1 MNGLRTAFL
10 AALFFLT
17 TARAC
22 PAGPLDR
29 VRQAFVDV
37 SVMSYAPDGE
47 ATERFVRYSDYGR
60 ANDVLLLQLYTS
72 VHLPDGEVRRL
83 LGLFDAGGFWSD
95 IDYDDRTR
103 GRWQPSLH
111 LTRMY
116 ALAKLYADPA
126 SAWHGDGRIGGLLH
140 KGLAYWYAKKPSS
153 LNWWHGEIGV
163 PKKLA
168 AILLMIRGELSGPEL
183 EQGLRIIERSRF
195 GRTGQNKVWL
205 AGNNLMRG
213 LLTDDEA
220 LVAEARDQIAEEIVV
235 TDGEGIQDDW
245 SFHQH
250 GPQIQFGNYGLA
262 YAEGLSFWLRVLDGT
277 PYMFS
282 DAQCA
287 VIEKLMREGICRS
300 IWRGVMDP
308 SFCGR
313 QVFIDSGPGKASSA
327 AVAAENIAAL
337 KRPGYRVFRRFAK
350 RILEPENRS
359 DGLRG
364 PRYYDRSDC
373 GIYRTA
379 TWYASIRMH
388 SDRTIG
394 FEFTNRENTLANFS
408 ADGALLFM
416 QHGREYDN
424 IFAHWDW
431 RMVPGTTAYD
441 DGAPLKCDNSV
452 EARKNRS
459 GHVGG
464 LASGDVLCTTME
476 IERDGLHALK
486 SAFFFGDLVVAL
498 GADIRSSDARIF
510 RITTA
515 LDQTHLAGPVTRGG
529 ATETSGGLPWVH
541 HDGRGYV
548 SLDGAPIAV
557 STEIQE
563 GKWDLIDPFYRDR
576 TQRGPVFKCW
586 FGHDPARTGGYAY
599 AFLPCRDAK
608 RTERFARNP
617 SVRILRNDAGCQA
630 VEYGKICCAVVHRA
644 GEYRLGGRTI
654 TAPEPAIYL
663 LRGGR
668 TEVRSLPPLNGA
680 AD

>member
-10 AALFFLT
+10 AALLFLT

-37 SVMSYAPDGE
+37 SVMSYVPDGE

-308 SFCGR
+308 R
-313 QVFIDSGPGKASSA
+313 TD
-327 AVAAENIAAL
+327 
-337 KRPGYRVFRRFAK
+337 RR
-350 RILEPENRS
+350 RN
-359 DGLRG
+359 
-364 PRYYDRSDC
+364 
-373 GIYRTA
+373 GI
-379 TWYASIRMH
+379 
-388 SDRTIG
+388 
-394 FEFTNRENTLANFS
+394 
-408 ADGALLFM
+408 
-416 QHGREYDN
+416 
-424 IFAHWDW
+424 
-431 RMVPGTTAYD
+431 
-441 DGAPLKCDNSV
+441 
-452 EARKNRS
+452 
-459 GHVGG
+459 
-464 LASGDVLCTTME
+464 
-476 IERDGLHALK
+476 
-486 SAFFFGDLVVAL
+486 
-498 GADIRSSDARIF
+498 
-510 RITTA
+510 
-515 LDQTHLAGPVTRGG
+515 
-529 ATETSGGLPWVH
+529 
-541 HDGRGYV
+541 
-548 SLDGAPIAV
+548 
-557 STEIQE
+557 
-563 GKWDLIDPFYRDR
+563 
-576 TQRGPVFKCW
+576 
-586 FGHDPARTGGYAY
+586 
-599 AFLPCRDAK
+599 
-608 RTERFARNP
+608 
-617 SVRILRNDAGCQA
+617 
-630 VEYGKICCAVVHRA
+630 
-644 GEYRLGGRTI
+644 
-654 TAPEPAIYL
+654 
-663 LRGGR
+663 
-668 TEVRSLPPLNGA
+668 
-680 AD
+680 

>member
-1 MNGLRTAFL
+1 MPLSASGPSLRNGGVSQVSGNCYEWFTYGLSGRPA
-10 AALFFLT
+10 FLT

-337 KRPGYRVFRRFAK
+337 KRPGYRVSGGS
-350 RILEPENRS
+350 P
-359 DGLRG
+359 RG
-364 PRYYDRSDC
+364 YWSR
-373 GIYRTA
+373 RTA
-379 TWYASIRMH
+379 QTDCVGRVITTVRTAASTVPPHGMRR
-388 SDRTIG
+388 SACTPTVRSASSLRTGRTLWPTSRPTGRCCSCSTGGSTTISSPIG
-394 FEFTNRENTLANFS
+394 TGGWFP
-408 ADGALLFM
+408 
-416 QHGREYDN
+416 GR
-424 IFAHWDW
+424 
-431 RMVPGTTAYD
+431 RLTTTAR
-441 DGAPLKCDNSV
+441 P
-452 EARKNRS
+452 
-459 GHVGG
+459 
-464 LASGDVLCTTME
+464 
-476 IERDGLHALK
+476 
-486 SAFFFGDLVVAL
+486 
-498 GADIRSSDARIF
+498 
-510 RITTA
+510 
-515 LDQTHLAGPVTRGG
+515 
-529 ATETSGGLPWVH
+529 
-541 HDGRGYV
+541 
-548 SLDGAPIAV
+548 
-557 STEIQE
+557 
-563 GKWDLIDPFYRDR
+563 
-576 TQRGPVFKCW
+576 
-586 FGHDPARTGGYAY
+586 
-599 AFLPCRDAK
+599 
-608 RTERFARNP
+608 
-617 SVRILRNDAGCQA
+617 
-630 VEYGKICCAVVHRA
+630 
-644 GEYRLGGRTI
+644 
-654 TAPEPAIYL
+654 
-663 LRGGR
+663 
-668 TEVRSLPPLNGA
+668 
-680 AD
+680 

>member
-10 AALFFLT
+10 AALLFLT

-37 SVMSYAPDGE
+37 SVMSYVPDGE

-364 PRYYDRSDC
+364 PRYYGRSDC

-416 QHGREYDN
+416 QHGRGAPEVRQLRRGQEKP
-424 IFAHWDW
+424 FRACG
-431 RMVPGTTAYD
+431 RPRFGRCAVYD
-441 DGAPLKCDNSV
+441 DGDRARRASRPQVGILFRGPRRGVGCGHPQFRRPDFPDHHGPGSDAPCGSGNPG
-452 EARKNRS
+452 RS
-459 GHVGG
+459 GRDLRRPAVG
-464 LASGDVLCTTME
+464 ASRRPGIRIAGRRSDCSQHGD
-476 IERDGLHALK
+476 
-486 SAFFFGDLVVAL
+486 
-498 GADIRSSDARIF
+498 
-510 RITTA
+510 
-515 LDQTHLAGPVTRGG
+515 
-529 ATETSGGLPWVH
+529 SGGKMGPDRSFLQGQNPA
-541 HDGRGYV
+541 
-548 SLDGAPIAV
+548 GAGFQV
-557 STEIQE
+557 
-563 GKWDLIDPFYRDR
+563 L
-576 TQRGPVFKCW
+576 
-586 FGHDPARTGGYAY
+586 
-599 AFLPCRDAK
+599 
-608 RTERFARNP
+608 
-617 SVRILRNDAGCQA
+617 VRA
-630 VEYGKICCAVVHRA
+630 
-644 GEYRLGGRTI
+644 
-654 TAPEPAIYL
+654 
-663 LRGGR
+663 
-668 TEVRSLPPLNGA
+668 
-680 AD
+680 

>member
-1 MNGLRTAFL
+1 MNAFRTVVL
-10 AALFFLT
+10 AALLLPT
-17 TARAC
+17 TLRAVA
-22 PAGPLDR
+22 AGPLDR
-29 VRQAFVDV
+29 VRDSFVRV
-37 SVMSYAPDGE
+37 SALSYAPDE
-47 ATERFVRYSDYGR
+47 EITDRFIRYSDYGR
-60 ANDVLLLQLYTS
+60 ANDVLLLQLYMS
-72 VHLPDGEVRRL
+72 VHLPDAEVRRL
-83 LGLFDAGGFWSD
+83 LGLFDAGGFWRD
-95 IDYDDRTR
+95 IDYADRTR

-116 ALAKLYADPA
+116 ALAKLYVDPA
-126 SAWHGDGRIGGLLH
+126 SAWHGDEEIGRVLH
-140 KGLAYWYAKKPSS
+140 GGLAYWYTKKPSS

-168 AILLMIRGELSGPEL
+168 AILLMIRGELSAREL
-183 EQGLRIIERSRF
+183 EQGLRIIERARF

-337 KRPGYRVFRRFAK
+337 KRPGYWVFRRFAK

-529 ATETSGGLPWVH
+529 ATETSGSLPWVH

>member
-1 MNGLRTAFL
+1 M
-10 AALFFLT
+10 
-17 TARAC
+17 
-22 PAGPLDR
+22 
-29 VRQAFVDV
+29 RQAFVDV

-140 KGLAYWYAKKPSS
+140 KGLTYWYAKKPSS

-529 ATETSGGLPWVH
+529 ATETSGSLPWGH

>member
-1 MNGLRTAFL
+1 M
-10 AALFFLT
+10 T

-37 SVMSYAPDGE
+37 SVMLSYAPDGE

-140 KGLAYWYAKKPSS
+140 KGLTYWYAKKPSS

-529 ATETSGGLPWVH
+529 ATETSGSLPWVH

>member
-1 MNGLRTAFL
+1 
-10 AALFFLT
+10 
-17 TARAC
+17 
-22 PAGPLDR
+22 
-29 VRQAFVDV
+29 
-37 SVMSYAPDGE
+37 
-47 ATERFVRYSDYGR
+47 
-60 ANDVLLLQLYTS
+60 
-72 VHLPDGEVRRL
+72 
-83 LGLFDAGGFWSD
+83 
-95 IDYDDRTR
+95 
-103 GRWQPSLH
+103 
-111 LTRMY
+111 
-116 ALAKLYADPA
+116 
-126 SAWHGDGRIGGLLH
+126 
-140 KGLAYWYAKKPSS
+140 
-153 LNWWHGEIGV
+153 
-163 PKKLA
+163 
-168 AILLMIRGELSGPEL
+168 
-183 EQGLRIIERSRF
+183 
-195 GRTGQNKVWL
+195 
-205 AGNNLMRG
+205 
-213 LLTDDEA
+213 
-220 LVAEARDQIAEEIVV
+220 
-235 TDGEGIQDDW
+235 
-245 SFHQH
+245 
-250 GPQIQFGNYGLA
+250 
-262 YAEGLSFWLRVLDGT
+262 
-277 PYMFS
+277 MFS

-337 KRPGYRVFRRFAK
+337 KRPGYWVFRRFAK

-529 ATETSGGLPWVH
+529 ATETSGSLPWVH

-576 TQRGPVFKCW
+576 TQRGRFSSAGSGMIRPGRAAMPTLFCRAATRNGPNGLPGIPPCGYFGTMPDVRPSNTGKYAAPW
-586 FGHDPARTGGYAY
+586 FTGPENTAS
-599 AFLPCRDAK
+599 A
-608 RTERFARNP
+608 
-617 SVRILRNDAGCQA
+617 
-630 VEYGKICCAVVHRA
+630 
-644 GEYRLGGRTI
+644 GGRS
-654 TAPEPAIYL
+654 
-663 LRGGR
+663 RR
-668 TEVRSLPPLNGA
+668 RNRRSTSSA
-680 AD
+680 AAGPRSAAFRP

>member
-1 MNGLRTAFL
+1 M
-10 AALFFLT
+10 
-17 TARAC
+17 
-22 PAGPLDR
+22 
-29 VRQAFVDV
+29 
-37 SVMSYAPDGE
+37 
-47 ATERFVRYSDYGR
+47 
-60 ANDVLLLQLYTS
+60 LLLQLYTS
-72 VHLPDGEVRRL
+72 VHLPDAEVRRL
-83 LGLFDAGGFWSD
+83 LGLFDAGGFWTD

-140 KGLAYWYAKKPSS
+140 KGLTYWYAKKPSS

-529 ATETSGGLPWVH
+529 ATETSGSLPWVH

>member
-1 MNGLRTAFL
+1 MATGVS
-10 AALFFLT
+10 AA
-17 TARAC
+17 
-22 PAGPLDR
+22 
-29 VRQAFVDV
+29 
-37 SVMSYAPDGE
+37 S
-47 ATERFVRYSDYGR
+47 
-60 ANDVLLLQLYTS
+60 
-72 VHLPDGEVRRL
+72 
-83 LGLFDAGGFWSD
+83 
-95 IDYDDRTR
+95 
-103 GRWQPSLH
+103 
-111 LTRMY
+111 
-116 ALAKLYADPA
+116 
-126 SAWHGDGRIGGLLH
+126 LH

-313 QVFIDSGPGKASSA
+313 QVFIDSGPGKTSSA

-337 KRPGYRVFRRFAK
+337 KRPGHRVFRRFAK

-630 VEYGKICCAVVHRA
+630 VEYGKISLRRGSPGRRIPPRRA
-644 GEYRLGGRTI
+644 DDHGAGTGDLPPPRRPDRGPQPSAPKRRRRLNAGRRKTKI
-654 TAPEPAIYL
+654 PVIKR
-663 LRGGR
+663 LRGLPVPR
-668 TEVRSLPPLNGA
+668 TGIDL
-680 AD
+680 

>member
-1 MNGLRTAFL
+1 
-10 AALFFLT
+10 
-17 TARAC
+17 
-22 PAGPLDR
+22 
-29 VRQAFVDV
+29 
-37 SVMSYAPDGE
+37 
-47 ATERFVRYSDYGR
+47 
-60 ANDVLLLQLYTS
+60 
-72 VHLPDGEVRRL
+72 
-83 LGLFDAGGFWSD
+83 
-95 IDYDDRTR
+95 
-103 GRWQPSLH
+103 
-111 LTRMY
+111 MY

-140 KGLAYWYAKKPSS
+140 KGLTYWYAKKPSS

-394 FEFTNRENTLANFS
+394 FEFTNRENTLANFT

-529 ATETSGGLPWVH
+529 ATETSGSLPWVH

>member
-10 AALFFLT
+10 AALLFLT

-37 SVMSYAPDGE
+37 SVMSYVPDGE

-337 KRPGYRVFRRFAK
+337 KRPGYRVFRLFAK

-416 QHGREYDN
+416 QHGRGVRQYLRPLGLADGSRDDGLRRRRAPEVRQLRRGQEKP
-424 IFAHWDW
+424 FRACG
-431 RMVPGTTAYD
+431 RPRFGRCAVYD
-441 DGAPLKCDNSV
+441 DGDR
-452 EARKNRS
+452 ARRAS
-459 GHVGG
+459 RPQVGILFRGPRRGAGCGHPQFRRPDFPDHHGPG
-464 LASGDVLCTTME
+464 
-476 IERDGLHALK
+476 
-486 SAFFFGDLVVAL
+486 
-498 GADIRSSDARIF
+498 SDAPCGSGNSGRSDRDLRRPAVGASRRPGIRI
-510 RITTA
+510 
-515 LDQTHLAGPVTRGG
+515 AGRRSDCSQHGD
-529 ATETSGGLPWVH
+529 SGGKMGPDRSFLQGQNPA
-541 HDGRGYV
+541 
-548 SLDGAPIAV
+548 GAGFQV
-557 STEIQE
+557 
-563 GKWDLIDPFYRDR
+563 L
-576 TQRGPVFKCW
+576 
-586 FGHDPARTGGYAY
+586 
-599 AFLPCRDAK
+599 
-608 RTERFARNP
+608 
-617 SVRILRNDAGCQA
+617 VRA
-630 VEYGKICCAVVHRA
+630 
-644 GEYRLGGRTI
+644 
-654 TAPEPAIYL
+654 
-663 LRGGR
+663 
-668 TEVRSLPPLNGA
+668 
-680 AD
+680 

>member
-1 MNGLRTAFL
+1 
-10 AALFFLT
+10 
-17 TARAC
+17 
-22 PAGPLDR
+22 
-29 VRQAFVDV
+29 
-37 SVMSYAPDGE
+37 
-47 ATERFVRYSDYGR
+47 
-60 ANDVLLLQLYTS
+60 
-72 VHLPDGEVRRL
+72 
-83 LGLFDAGGFWSD
+83 
-95 IDYDDRTR
+95 
-103 GRWQPSLH
+103 
-111 LTRMY
+111 
-116 ALAKLYADPA
+116 
-126 SAWHGDGRIGGLLH
+126 
-140 KGLAYWYAKKPSS
+140 
-153 LNWWHGEIGV
+153 
-163 PKKLA
+163 
-168 AILLMIRGELSGPEL
+168 
-183 EQGLRIIERSRF
+183 
-195 GRTGQNKVWL
+195 
-205 AGNNLMRG
+205 
-213 LLTDDEA
+213 
-220 LVAEARDQIAEEIVV
+220 
-235 TDGEGIQDDW
+235 
-245 SFHQH
+245 
-250 GPQIQFGNYGLA
+250 
-262 YAEGLSFWLRVLDGT
+262 
-277 PYMFS
+277 MFS

-337 KRPGYRVFRRFAK
+337 KRPGHRVFRRFAK

-408 ADGALLFM
+408 ANGALLFM

-529 ATETSGGLPWVH
+529 AAETSGGLSWVH

-630 VEYGKICCAVVHRA
+630 VEYGKTCCAVVHRA

>member
-10 AALFFLT
+10 AALLFLT

-327 AVAAENIAAL
+327 AVAAENIAGAEKTGTPGFQAVRQEDTGAGEPLGRIARAAL
-337 KRPGYRVFRRFAK
+337 LRPFGLRHLPYRHMVCVDPHALRPYDRLRVYEPGEHSGQLLGRRGVAVHAA
-350 RILEPENRS
+350 RAGVRQYLRPLGLADGSRD
-359 DGLRG
+359 DGLRRRRAPEVRQLRRG
-364 PRYYDRSDC
+364 QEKPFRAC
-373 GIYRTA
+373 GRL
-379 TWYASIRMH
+379 R
-388 SDRTIG
+388 
-394 FEFTNRENTLANFS
+394 F
-408 ADGALLFM
+408 
-416 QHGREYDN
+416 GRC
-424 IFAHWDW
+424 A
-431 RMVPGTTAYD
+431 VYD
-441 DGAPLKCDNSV
+441 DGDR
-452 EARKNRS
+452 ARR
-459 GHVGG
+459 
-464 LASGDVLCTTME
+464 
-476 IERDGLHALK
+476 LHALK

-529 ATETSGGLPWVH
+529 AAETSGRPAVGASRRPGIRIA
-541 HDGRGYV
+541 GRRSDCSQHGD
-548 SLDGAPIAV
+548 SGGKMGSDRSFLQGQNPAGAGFQV
-557 STEIQE
+557 
-563 GKWDLIDPFYRDR
+563 L
-576 TQRGPVFKCW
+576 
-586 FGHDPARTGGYAY
+586 
-599 AFLPCRDAK
+599 
-608 RTERFARNP
+608 
-617 SVRILRNDAGCQA
+617 VRA
-630 VEYGKICCAVVHRA
+630 
-644 GEYRLGGRTI
+644 
-654 TAPEPAIYL
+654 
-663 LRGGR
+663 
-668 TEVRSLPPLNGA
+668 
-680 AD
+680 

>member
-1 MNGLRTAFL
+1 
-10 AALFFLT
+10 
-17 TARAC
+17 
-22 PAGPLDR
+22 
-29 VRQAFVDV
+29 
-37 SVMSYAPDGE
+37 
-47 ATERFVRYSDYGR
+47 
-60 ANDVLLLQLYTS
+60 
-72 VHLPDGEVRRL
+72 
-83 LGLFDAGGFWSD
+83 
-95 IDYDDRTR
+95 
-103 GRWQPSLH
+103 
-111 LTRMY
+111 
-116 ALAKLYADPA
+116 
-126 SAWHGDGRIGGLLH
+126 
-140 KGLAYWYAKKPSS
+140 
-153 LNWWHGEIGV
+153 
-163 PKKLA
+163 
-168 AILLMIRGELSGPEL
+168 MIRGELSGPEL

-313 QVFIDSGPGKASSA
+313 QVFIDSGPGKTSSA

-337 KRPGYRVFRRFAK
+337 KRPGHRVFRRFAK

-630 VEYGKICCAVVHRA
+630 VEYGKTCCAVVHRA

>member
-1 MNGLRTAFL
+1 MKEGTPRRP
-10 AALFFLT
+10 LFF
-17 TARAC
+17 
-22 PAGPLDR
+22 
-29 VRQAFVDV
+29 V
-37 SVMSYAPDGE
+37 
-47 ATERFVRYSDYGR
+47 
-60 ANDVLLLQLYTS
+60 
-72 VHLPDGEVRRL
+72 
-83 LGLFDAGGFWSD
+83 
-95 IDYDDRTR
+95 
-103 GRWQPSLH
+103 
-111 LTRMY
+111 
-116 ALAKLYADPA
+116 
-126 SAWHGDGRIGGLLH
+126 
-140 KGLAYWYAKKPSS
+140 
-153 LNWWHGEIGV
+153 HGEIGV

-235 TDGEGIQDDW
+235 ADGEGIQDDW

-337 KRPGYRVFRRFAK
+337 KRPGHRVFRRFAK

-529 ATETSGGLPWVH
+529 ATETSGSLPWVH

>member
-1 MNGLRTAFL
+1 MPEHL
-10 AALFFLT
+10 AG
-17 TARAC
+17 C
-22 PAGPLDR
+22 D
-29 VRQAFVDV
+29 
-37 SVMSYAPDGE
+37 
-47 ATERFVRYSDYGR
+47 
-60 ANDVLLLQLYTS
+60 
-72 VHLPDGEVRRL
+72 
-83 LGLFDAGGFWSD
+83 
-95 IDYDDRTR
+95 
-103 GRWQPSLH
+103 
-111 LTRMY
+111 
-116 ALAKLYADPA
+116 
-126 SAWHGDGRIGGLLH
+126 
-140 KGLAYWYAKKPSS
+140 
-153 LNWWHGEIGV
+153 
-163 PKKLA
+163 
-168 AILLMIRGELSGPEL
+168 GPEF
-183 EQGLRIIERSRF
+183 LRPE
-195 GRTGQNKVWL
+195 
-205 AGNNLMRG
+205 
-213 LLTDDEA
+213 
-220 LVAEARDQIAEEIVV
+220 
-235 TDGEGIQDDW
+235 
-245 SFHQH
+245 
-250 GPQIQFGNYGLA
+250 
-262 YAEGLSFWLRVLDGT
+262 
-277 PYMFS
+277 
-282 DAQCA
+282 
-287 VIEKLMREGICRS
+287 
-300 IWRGVMDP
+300 
-308 SFCGR
+308 
-313 QVFIDSGPGKASSA
+313 VFIDSGPGKASSA

-337 KRPGYRVFRRFAK
+337 KRPGHRVFRRFAK

-464 LASGDVLCTTME
+464 FASGDVLCTTME

-529 ATETSGGLPWVH
+529 ATETSGSLPWVH

>member
-10 AALFFLT
+10 AALLFLT

-287 VIEKLMREGICRS
+287 VIEKRSRKSLVGSRRRGEHRGAEKTGIL
-300 IWRGVMDP
+300 GFQAV
-308 SFCGR
+308 R
-313 QVFIDSGPGKASSA
+313 QEDTGAGEPLRRIAW
-327 AVAAENIAAL
+327 AAL
-337 KRPGYRVFRRFAK
+337 LRPF
-350 RILEPENRS
+350 
-359 DGLRG
+359 GLRHL
-364 PRYYDRSDC
+364 PYRHMVCVDPHALRPYDRLRVYEP
-373 GIYRTA
+373 GE
-379 TWYASIRMH
+379 H
-388 SDRTIG
+388 SG
-394 FEFTNRENTLANFS
+394 Q
-408 ADGALLFM
+408 LL
-416 QHGREYDN
+416 G
-424 IFAHWDW
+424 
-431 RMVPGTTAYD
+431 
-441 DGAPLKCDNSV
+441 
-452 EARKNRS
+452 
-459 GHVGG
+459 
-464 LASGDVLCTTME
+464 
-476 IERDGLHALK
+476 
-486 SAFFFGDLVVAL
+486 
-498 GADIRSSDARIF
+498 
-510 RITTA
+510 
-515 LDQTHLAGPVTRGG
+515 
-529 ATETSGGLPWVH
+529 
-541 HDGRGYV
+541 
-548 SLDGAPIAV
+548 
-557 STEIQE
+557 
-563 GKWDLIDPFYRDR
+563 
-576 TQRGPVFKCW
+576 
-586 FGHDPARTGGYAY
+586 
-599 AFLPCRDAK
+599 
-608 RTERFARNP
+608 
-617 SVRILRNDAGCQA
+617 
-630 VEYGKICCAVVHRA
+630 
-644 GEYRLGGRTI
+644 
-654 TAPEPAIYL
+654 
-663 LRGGR
+663 
-668 TEVRSLPPLNGA
+668 
-680 AD
+680 

>member
-1 MNGLRTAFL
+1 MNAFRTVVL
-10 AALFFLT
+10 AALLLPT
-17 TARAC
+17 TLRAVA
-22 PAGPLDR
+22 AGPLDR
-29 VRQAFVDV
+29 VRDSFVRV
-37 SVMSYAPDGE
+37 SALSYAPDE
-47 ATERFVRYSDYGR
+47 EITDRFIRYSDYGR
-60 ANDVLLLQLYTS
+60 ANDVLLLQLYMS
-72 VHLPDGEVRRL
+72 VHLPDAEVRRL
-83 LGLFDAGGFWSD
+83 LGLFDAGGFWRD
-95 IDYDDRTR
+95 IDYADRTR

-116 ALAKLYADPA
+116 ALAKLYVDPA
-126 SAWHGDGRIGGLLH
+126 SAWHGDEEIGRVLH
-140 KGLAYWYAKKPSS
+140 GGLAYWYTKKPSS

-337 KRPGYRVFRRFAK
+337 KRPGYWVFRRFAK

-529 ATETSGGLPWVH
+529 ATETSGSLPWVH

>member
-10 AALFFLT
+10 AALLFLT

-313 QVFIDSGPGKASSA
+313 QVFIDSGPGKTSSA

-337 KRPGYRVFRRFAK
+337 KRPGHRVFRRFAK

-416 QHGREYDN
+416 QHGRGVRQYLRPLGLADGSRDDGLRRRRAPEVRQLRRGQEKP
-424 IFAHWDW
+424 FRACG
-431 RMVPGTTAYD
+431 RPRFGRCAVYD
-441 DGAPLKCDNSV
+441 DGDR
-452 EARKNRS
+452 ARRAS
-459 GHVGG
+459 RPQVGILFRGPRRGAGCGHPQFRRPDFPDHHGPG
-464 LASGDVLCTTME
+464 
-476 IERDGLHALK
+476 
-486 SAFFFGDLVVAL
+486 
-498 GADIRSSDARIF
+498 SDAPCGSGNSGRSDRDLRRPAVGASRRPGIRI
-510 RITTA
+510 
-515 LDQTHLAGPVTRGG
+515 AGRRSDCSQHGD
-529 ATETSGGLPWVH
+529 SGGKMGPDRSFLQGQNPA
-541 HDGRGYV
+541 
-548 SLDGAPIAV
+548 GAGFQV
-557 STEIQE
+557 
-563 GKWDLIDPFYRDR
+563 L
-576 TQRGPVFKCW
+576 
-586 FGHDPARTGGYAY
+586 
-599 AFLPCRDAK
+599 
-608 RTERFARNP
+608 
-617 SVRILRNDAGCQA
+617 VRA
-630 VEYGKICCAVVHRA
+630 
-644 GEYRLGGRTI
+644 
-654 TAPEPAIYL
+654 
-663 LRGGR
+663 
-668 TEVRSLPPLNGA
+668 
-680 AD
+680 